1 MGNTK
6 FCASN
11 NSKNTI
17 KANALYNENEE
28 LTFDVTISN
37 IRGRNL
43 KNVC

>member
-11 NSKNTI
+11 SNKDLN
-17 KANALYNENEE
+17 KANSLLHENEE
-28 LTFDVTISN
+28 LAFDVKISN

-43 KNVC
+43 KNV